1 MDRLRIV
8 IADDHDVVR
17 RGIRSLLQARKDWEV
32 CAEASKGGEV
42 LELVEK
48 FKPHVLLLDIS
59 MPDKNGLDVARDVR
73 QKFPGTETLILT
85 MYESPTI
92 VGEVLAAGARGL
104 VYKSDA
110 AKDLIDA
117 IDAISQKK
125 PFLSPHVTEI
135 IVKSGLPRPAD
146 AGGLAALTE
155 REVEVLKLLAQGHN
169 VKEIAAAL
177 EISTKTVNIHRANL
191 MEKLQLH
198 SLADLI
204 YFGIRHKIVAI

>member
-1 MDRLRIV
+1 
-8 IADDHDVVR
+8 
-17 RGIRSLLQARKDWEV
+17 
-32 CAEASKGGEV
+32 
-42 LELVEK
+42 
-48 FKPHVLLLDIS
+48 
-59 MPDKNGLDVARDVR
+59 
-73 QKFPGTETLILT
+73 
-85 MYESPTI
+85 
-92 VGEVLAAGARGL
+92 
-104 VYKSDA
+104 
-110 AKDLIDA
+110 
-117 IDAISQKK
+117 
-125 PFLSPHVTEI
+125 
-135 IVKSGLPRPAD
+135 VKSGLPRPAD